1 MNIKTK
7 LSVVGHLV
15 GHLSTR
21 SEALSSNPSTGGY
34 SPKPKLSFPV
44 VFLLVITNL
53 IPHALNTLK

>member
-21 SEALSSNPSTGGY
+21 SEALSSNPSTGGKKKNPEKRY
-34 SPKPKLSFPV
+34 THTAILQ
-44 VFLLVITNL
+44 
-53 IPHALNTLK
+53 